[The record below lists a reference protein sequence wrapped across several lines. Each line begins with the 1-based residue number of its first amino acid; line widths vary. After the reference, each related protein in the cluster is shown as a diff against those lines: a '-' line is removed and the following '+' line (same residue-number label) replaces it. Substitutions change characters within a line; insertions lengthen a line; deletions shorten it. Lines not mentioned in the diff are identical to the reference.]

1 MINTASFQML
11 NSFEQLNSNPLC
23 VGLIGTGRISDIYL
37 QNLSSFSEV
46 NVKTCGSLNLE
57 ESADKAKQYDI
68 ANVATP
74 DEIIADNSIDCV
86 LNLTLPAVHAE
97 VSLAALQAG
106 KHVYSEKPLA
116 TNLDDSKRILDL
128 ASSKG
133 LIVGNA
139 PDTFLGGRWQTAR
152 KIIEDGVI
160 GSVIG
165 CMAHVG
171 THGVERHHP
180 NPDFYYKHGGGPLLD
195 LGPYYLTVMVFLM
208 GPITRVSGMAS
219 RSFDK
224 RQIENGARHGEWMD
238 VEVNTHSLSMFE
250 FASGAIGNMT
260 MSFDIWDSE
269 TPRFEIYG
277 TDGTI
282 CIPDLDPVHGAN
294 VFEGP
299 VWYRTRKTSRWEFQP
314 RPTDR
319 PKEWLVAENTHNF
332 NFNCRGLGLLE
343 MAYAI
348 TEQRAPRASGELAH
362 HVLEVML
369 GIESAPDKGGFVDIE
384 SRCDIP
390 NILDERFPK
399 GKK

>member
-139 PDTFLGGRWQTAR
+139 PDTFLGGR
-152 KIIEDGVI
+152 
-160 GSVIG
+160 
-165 CMAHVG
+165 
-171 THGVERHHP
+171 
-180 NPDFYYKHGGGPLLD
+180 
-195 LGPYYLTVMVFLM
+195 
-208 GPITRVSGMAS
+208 
-219 RSFDK
+219 
-224 RQIENGARHGEWMD
+224 
-238 VEVNTHSLSMFE
+238 
-250 FASGAIGNMT
+250 
-260 MSFDIWDSE
+260 
-269 TPRFEIYG
+269 
-277 TDGTI
+277 
-282 CIPDLDPVHGAN
+282 
-294 VFEGP
+294 
-299 VWYRTRKTSRWEFQP
+299 
-314 RPTDR
+314 
-319 PKEWLVAENTHNF
+319 
-332 NFNCRGLGLLE
+332 
-343 MAYAI
+343 
-348 TEQRAPRASGELAH
+348 
-362 HVLEVML
+362 
-369 GIESAPDKGGFVDIE
+369 
-384 SRCDIP
+384 
-390 NILDERFPK
+390 
-399 GKK
+399 